1 MKKTILGM
9 MLIAST
15 IMVTS
20 CKKSENTPVTK
31 ETDSTAVVVDSTTI
45 QNDSTSVDSLKSN
58 QNK

>member
-20 CKKSENTPVTK
+20 CKKSENTHITK
-31 ETDSTAVVVDSTTI
+31 ETDSTTVVVDSGKV

>member
-9 MLIAST
+9 MLITSA

>member
-31 ETDSTAVVVDSTTI
+31 EIYSTTVGVDSGQV
-45 QNDSTSVDSLKSN
+45 QNY
-58 QNK
+58 